1 MAPIRYFPDSRRLDR
16 RVKASGFSLT
26 EIMITITIISMLGA
40 MALPGLKTVKRRA
53 TATAIASDLRT
64 FAAAYDG
71 YIHETGAWPAEVAA
85 GVLPPEMVS
94 RLHPTSWLRTTP
106 LGGQYNWDSNQ
117 MHAGTRYRAVIAISG
132 TSTAPFVQD
141 VDLLEAIDR
150 AVDNGDLYSGNF
162 RLGDND
168 EPIYIV
174 AQ

>member
-1 MAPIRYFPDSRRLDR
+1 M
-16 RVKASGFSLT
+16 KASGFSLT
-26 EIMITITIISMLGA
+26 EIMITITIISMLAA
-40 MALPGLKTVKRRA
+40 MALPGIKIVKRRA

-85 GVLPPEMVS
+85 GVLPPEMVD
-94 RLHPTSWLRTTP
+94 RLHPTSWLRTTL
-106 LGGQYNWDSNQ
+106 LGGRYNWDNNQ

-132 TSTAPFVQD
+132 TSTSPFVQD
-141 VDLLEAIDR
+141 VDLLQAIDR